1 MIRSIA
7 RAVEPSG
14 RMPIRPGRTCV
25 KVADI
30 LRAKGS
36 AVMTV
41 RPTDTIVMLAHRLK
55 LERVGAMIVSRD
67 GETID
72 GIISERDITHG
83 ISEHGAEL
91 PGLQVAD
98 LMTKAVVTCSPD
110 DTIADIARIM
120 TGRRVRH
127 LPVKEHG
134 RLAGVVS
141 VGDVVKHRI
150 DEMEMEANVLRD
162 YAIARQ

>member
-1 MIRSIA
+1 M
-7 RAVEPSG
+7 
-14 RMPIRPGRTCV
+14 
-25 KVADI
+25 KVGDI
-30 LRAKGS
+30 LRSKGS
-36 AVMTV
+36 TVMTV
-41 RPTDTIVMLAHRLK
+41 RPSDTIVMLARRLK

-72 GIISERDITHG
+72 GIISERDICHG
-83 ISEHGAEL
+83 LSEHGAEL
-91 PGLQVAD
+91 LEKHVSD
-98 LMTKAVVTCSPD
+98 LMTRAVVTCKPD
-110 DTIADIARIM
+110 DTIADVARIM
-120 TGRRVRH
+120 TNRRVRH

-134 RLAGVVS
+134 KLAGVIS

>member
-1 MIRSIA
+1 M
-7 RAVEPSG
+7 
-14 RMPIRPGRTCV
+14 

-30 LRAKGS
+30 LKTKGS
-36 AVMTV
+36 TVMTV
-41 RPTDTIVMLAHRLK
+41 KPGDTVVMLAHRLK
-55 LERVGAMIVSRD
+55 LERVGAMIVSAD

-72 GIISERDITHG
+72 GIISERDVCHG
-83 ISEHGAEL
+83 LSEHGTEL
-91 PGLQVAD
+91 PALHVSD
-98 LMTKAVVTCSPD
+98 LMTRAVVTCKPD

-120 TGRRVRH
+120 TSRRVRH
-127 LPVKEHG
+127 LPVKAG
-134 RLAGVVS
+134 SKLAGVIS